1 MRRAVSRLSS
11 SNTADGHGLRPVK
24 GSRRHL
30 ASTAGGRVFFAA
42 SFLLV
47 GAVAASGQAGQTGI
61 LSLPEVDLAAYDPDI
76 RALIESGVDR
86 VEALQQDAPADTGS
100 LALAYGELGRAA
112 LYYALPGLA
121 EAGLRNAAA
130 LQPEDFT
137 WFYYLGVH
145 YQNERELP
153 RARAAFERALALR
166 PADHTTII
174 RLGQVLLLL
183 DDPRAETFFER
194 AKTAEPWA
202 AAAFYGL
209 GRTARQKDDLD
220 LAIEYFEAALGRQSD
235 SMEIRQQLGLAY
247 RDAGRLERAREHL
260 ASVGGRVLTFEDP
273 LVESLQTDFSNSSV
287 YRGLKAV
294 ESGRFERAAE
304 YYREAVA
311 GDPSNPVYR
320 KALGGVLSTLGDHD
334 GAVEQLEEAV
344 RLQPDRALNRV
355 SLAMALAERDGLTA
369 VVKEQLRVAQELAPG
384 LREVRLGPAEALVR
398 VGLLEEAKAELESV
412 LQGDPEDTEARRL
425 LAALLLRQGD
435 GETAIR
441 HLEFVLEREP
451 EEPQTLLGYGRALT
465 SLGQDERAAQALK
478 QVLEV
483 AIESG
488 QRALAHFE
496 LAQVLDRLGE
506 SDLALLHYRR
516 GAALRPGYRP
526 AQFALGLALAESS
539 RHEEAAEI
547 YAAILEQEPGDMEAR
562 RERALSLAEAGQLS
576 QAIEEL
582 EAVLETPE
590 PLDGGDPLGLTLAVL
605 LLRDG
610 RDADAE
616 ALLRRLIDGTP
627 EQKDAHFNLAVVLS
641 RRGQLD
647 ESARHLRQVLALDP
661 ADAQAHLL
669 LAQLLARMQRFAEMR
684 TTLEGAHRELPE
696 NLSIS
701 RALVQLLIGSP
712 DRSVRDADTAL
723 GLALTLY
730 GQQPAAE
737 HSALVAAAL
746 AASARLNEAVSW
758 QKRAVDEAEKARF
771 PPRQLDLMR
780 QDLARYHHQSGG
792 GGF

>member
-1 MRRAVSRLSS
+1 M
-11 SNTADGHGLRPVK
+11 RPVR
-24 GSRRHL
+24 GSRRYL
-30 ASTAGGRVFFAA
+30 ASTAGGRVLFAV

-47 GAVAASGQAGQTGI
+47 GAATASTEATPTGI
-61 LSLPEVDLAAYDPDI
+61 LPLPEVDLAAYDPDI
-76 RALIESGVDR
+76 RALIESGIDR
-86 VEALQQDAPADTGS
+86 VEALRQDAPADTGS
-100 LALAYGELGRAA
+100 LAPAYGELGRAA

-121 EAGLRNAAA
+121 EAGLRNAAV
-130 LQPEDFT
+130 LQPENFT
-137 WFYYLGVH
+137 WLYYLGVH

-166 PADHTTII
+166 PADHATII

-183 DDPRAETFFER
+183 YDPRAEDLFER
-194 AKTAEPWA
+194 ARAAEPWA

-209 GRTARQKDDLD
+209 GRVARQKGDLD
-220 LAIEYFEAALGRQSD
+220 LAIDYFEAALGHQSD

-247 RDAGRLERAREHL
+247 RDAGRLERAEEHL
-260 ASVGGRVLTFEDP
+260 ASVGERGLTFEDP

-334 GAVEQLEEAV
+334 GAVEQFEEAV
-344 RLQPDRALNRV
+344 RLEPDRALNRV

-369 VVKEQLRVAQELAPG
+369 VVEEQLRVAQELAPG

-398 VGLLEEAKAELESV
+398 VGLLDEAKSELESV
-412 LQGDPEDTEARRL
+412 LQRDPEDTEARRL

-435 GETAIR
+435 GEAAIR
-441 HLEFVLEREP
+441 HLESVLEREP
-451 EEPQTLLGYGRALT
+451 EEPQTLLSYGRALA
-465 SLGQDERAAQALK
+465 SVGRDERAAHTLK
-478 QVLEV
+478 QVLDV
-483 AIESG
+483 AVESG

-506 SDLALLHYRR
+506 SDLALWHYRR

-547 YAAILEQEPGDMEAR
+547 YAAILAREPGDTEAR
-562 RERALSLAEAGQLS
+562 RERALSLAESGHLG
-576 QAIEEL
+576 QAIAEL
-582 EAVLETPE
+582 EAALETPGQ
-590 PLDGGDPLGLTLAVL
+590 LDGGGPLGLTLAVL

-610 RDADAE
+610 RDAEAE
-616 ALLRRLIDGTP
+616 ALLRRLIDGAP
-627 EQKDAHFNLAVVLS
+627 EEKDAHFNLAIVLS
-641 RRGQLD
+641 KSGRLD
-647 ESARHLRQVLALDP
+647 ESARHLRQVLVLDP

-669 LAQLLARMQRFAEMR
+669 LARLLARMQRFAEMR
-684 TTLEGAHRELPE
+684 TTLEAAHRELPE

-712 DRSVRDADTAL
+712 DRSVRDSDTAL

-792 GGF
+792 DGG